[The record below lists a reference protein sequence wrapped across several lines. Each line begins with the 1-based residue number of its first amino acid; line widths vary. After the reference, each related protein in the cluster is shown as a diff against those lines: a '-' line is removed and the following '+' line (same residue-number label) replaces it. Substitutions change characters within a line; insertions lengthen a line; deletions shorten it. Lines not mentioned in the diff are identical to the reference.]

1 MDATL
6 KYICLQKTCFKYKDT
21 CKLKVNE
28 WRKIYHANTN
38 QKKAG
43 IAILIS
49 DRADFRPRRVIS
61 NKEGHYIM
69 IKG

>member
-49 DRADFRPRRVIS
+49 DRAEFKARKVSRD
-61 NKEGHYIM
+61 NEDH
-69 IKG
+69 